1 MIFDKLFMSKGGLQW
16 SPVGQNLTTNFRDSK
31 KINSLLNVKT
41 IEF

>member
-16 SPVGQNLTTNFRDSK
+16 CQNLTTNFRDSK
-31 KINSLLNVKT
+31 KKKKSLLNVKT